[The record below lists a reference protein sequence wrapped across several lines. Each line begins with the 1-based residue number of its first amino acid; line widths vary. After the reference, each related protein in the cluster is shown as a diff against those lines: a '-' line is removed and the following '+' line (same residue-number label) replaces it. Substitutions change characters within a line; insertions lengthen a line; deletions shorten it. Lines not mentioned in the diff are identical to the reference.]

1 MGQAGIRTVRGLY
14 NGDAEFFGDELY
26 DRLKGKTYA
35 GVPADMYVKYYKPYI
50 IYPNKPGQGMCKER
64 SEAISLASDKGDLAR
79 GKVRGL
85 ELFHGTQ
92 LAGHGWYESDDE
104 WVYEPTTMIKMRPDL
119 FTKMWKPFDIKKT
132 SREELGTRR
141 SYRECLEGKI
151 NEAQMI
157 STIRELEK
165 IAAATSDA
173 SLLKEL
179 TEFKEKA
186 GFDDIVAKRKS
197 RGVYAILDDL
207 DKGDSRYYG

>member
-1 MGQAGIRTVRGLY
+1 
-14 NGDAEFFGDELY
+14 
-26 DRLKGKTYA
+26 
-35 GVPADMYVKYYKPYI
+35 
-50 IYPNKPGQGMCKER
+50 
-64 SEAISLASDKGDLAR
+64 
-79 GKVRGL
+79 
-85 ELFHGTQ
+85 
-92 LAGHGWYESDDE
+92 
-104 WVYEPTTMIKMRPDL
+104 
-119 FTKMWKPFDIKKT
+119 
-132 SREELGTRR
+132 
-141 SYRECLEGKI
+141 
-151 NEAQMI
+151 MI